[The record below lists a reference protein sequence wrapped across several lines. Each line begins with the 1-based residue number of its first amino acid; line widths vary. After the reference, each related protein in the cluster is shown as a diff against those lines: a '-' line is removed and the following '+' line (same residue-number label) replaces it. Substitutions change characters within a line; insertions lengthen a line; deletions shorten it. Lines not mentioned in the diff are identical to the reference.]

1 MYNVDR
7 HSQEFI
13 DGVHSLLCV
22 AGAHNRD
29 AFMCCPC
36 VIFKNIVEYASSRT
50 IHSHLFKSSFMSN
63 YICLMKHIE
72 IRVVMEEGEE
82 KQWGD
87 DDITAEYG
95 AFNDTAMGELKKM

>member
-1 MYNVDR
+1 
-7 HSQEFI
+7 
-13 DGVHSLLCV
+13 
-22 AGAHNRD
+22 
-29 AFMCCPC
+29 
-36 VIFKNIVEYASSRT
+36 
-50 IHSHLFKSSFMSN
+50 
-63 YICLMKHIE
+63 MKHIE